1 MSINNEK
8 LLEIKKNIS
17 LLRPNASLCIVTK
30 KRSTE
35 DILKLVDDNNF
46 YFAENRIQEAE
57 QKYVEI
63 RKKYNFSLDLIGP
76 LQTNKVKK
84 ALVLFDCIQTIDRK
98 KLVDAIYE
106 EIQKNENIKTKE
118 FFIQVNIGKENQ
130 KNGILQDDL
139 ESLYDYALKKN
150 LNITGLMC
158 IPPNVKN
165 PSQYFSKM
173 TNLRDT
179 LRSNLKL
186 SMGMS
191 NDYEHALKY
200 KSDIIRIGSLIFN

>member
-8 LLEIKKNIS
+8 LSEIKKNIS
-17 LLRPNASLCIVTK
+17 LLRPTASLCIVTK
-30 KRSTE
+30 KRSAE
-35 DILKLVDDNNF
+35 DILKLVDNNNY

-57 QKYVEI
+57 QKYIEI
-63 RKKYNFSLDLIGP
+63 RKKYNLNLDLIGP

-84 ALVLFDCIQTIDRK
+84 ALALFDRIQTIDRK

-118 FFIQVNIGKENQ
+118 FFIQVNIGEEDQ

-139 ESLYDYALKKN
+139 ESLYDYALKKK

-158 IPPNVKN
+158 IPPNVKD

-173 TNLRDT
+173 INLRDA
-179 LRSNLKL
+179 LRANLKL

-191 NDYEHALKY
+191 NDYEYALKCN
-200 KSDIIRIGSLIFN
+200 SDIIRIGSLIFN

>member
-1 MSINNEK
+1 M
-8 LLEIKKNIS
+8 
-17 LLRPNASLCIVTK
+17 
-30 KRSTE
+30 
-35 DILKLVDDNNF
+35 
-46 YFAENRIQEAE
+46 
-57 QKYVEI
+57 
-63 RKKYNFSLDLIGP
+63 
-76 LQTNKVKK
+76 
-84 ALVLFDCIQTIDRK
+84 
-98 KLVDAIYE
+98 DAIYE

-173 TNLRDT
+173 TNLRDS

>member
-35 DILKLVDDNNF
+35 DIIKLVDDNNF

-63 RKKYNFSLDLIGP
+63 RKKYNFSLDLIGS

-98 KLVDAIYE
+98 
-106 EIQKNENIKTKE
+106 N
-118 FFIQVNIGKENQ
+118 
-130 KNGILQDDL
+130 
-139 ESLYDYALKKN
+139 
-150 LNITGLMC
+150 
-158 IPPNVKN
+158 
-165 PSQYFSKM
+165 
-173 TNLRDT
+173 
-179 LRSNLKL
+179 
-186 SMGMS
+186 
-191 NDYEHALKY
+191 
-200 KSDIIRIGSLIFN
+200 

>member
-57 QKYVEI
+57 QKYVDI

-98 KLVDAIYE
+98 ELVDAIYE

-118 FFIQVNIGKENQ
+118 FFIQVNIGKKIKKMEYC
-130 KNGILQDDL
+130 KMIWSRCTIML
-139 ESLYDYALKKN
+139 LKK
-150 LNITGLMC
+150 
-158 IPPNVKN
+158 
-165 PSQYFSKM
+165 S
-173 TNLRDT
+173 
-179 LRSNLKL
+179 
-186 SMGMS
+186 
-191 NDYEHALKY
+191 
-200 KSDIIRIGSLIFN
+200 

>member
-30 KRSTE
+30 KRSAE
-35 DILKLVDDNNF
+35 DVLKLIDDNNF

-63 RKKYNFSLDLIGP
+63 SKIYNLSLDLIGP

-84 ALVLFDCIQTIDRK
+84 ALVLFDRIQTIDRK

-106 EIQKNENIKTKE
+106 EIKKNENIKTKE
-118 FFIQVNIGKENQ
+118 FFIQVNIGEENQ
-130 KNGILQDDL
+130 KNGILQDEL
-139 ESLYDYALKKN
+139 ESLYDYALQKN

-165 PSQYFSKM
+165 PSQFFSKM
-173 TNLRDT
+173 IELRDT

-191 NDYEHALKY
+191 NDYEYALKCQ
-200 KSDIIRIGSLIFN
+200 SDIIRIGSLIFN